1 MSASQPL
8 IFQYASYNM
17 KFGFAQRL
25 KKILNKIK
33 IIMIT
38 NIDKRRIIM
47 YNTDIQNKATK

>member
-1 MSASQPL
+1 
-8 IFQYASYNM
+8 M
-17 KFGFAQRL
+17 K
-25 KKILNKIK
+25 LNKIK